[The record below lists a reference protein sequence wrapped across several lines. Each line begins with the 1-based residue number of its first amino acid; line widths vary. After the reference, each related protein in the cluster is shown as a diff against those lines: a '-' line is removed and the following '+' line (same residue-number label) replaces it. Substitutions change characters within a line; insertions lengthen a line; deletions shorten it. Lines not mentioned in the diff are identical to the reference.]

1 MNKKQKKIVLGICI
15 PYYKNS
21 DECEIAFKKL
31 MEQIDNQLTDDMVLY
46 VYEDGQ
52 FSNWLWQYA
61 QKKPNLIKV
70 KSNAKNKGVSFARN
84 YILDH
89 LINEVDYILFLDS
102 DDRIADNYLKVMCDN
117 CADNTHEII
126 ESYFENGR
134 FKTEF
139 NKNAVRS
146 GAAGSALQS
155 KIIGK
160 IRFDERLQIGED
172 TKFMNEVCDL
182 SKYRKKLA
190 KTNYYYQLGI
200 NPNSLTMKY
209 DKKEIKKVRN

>member
-1 MNKKQKKIVLGICI
+1 MNKRVLGIAI

-21 DECEIAFKKL
+21 EQCEIAFKKL
-31 MEQIDNQLTDDMVLY
+31 MEQLDKQLTKGMILY

-52 FSNWLWQYA
+52 FSNWLWKYA
-61 QKKPNLIKV
+61 QNKPELIKI

-84 YILDH
+84 YIIDH

-102 DDRIADNYLKVMCDN
+102 DDRIADNYLKVIYDN

-139 NKNAVRS
+139 NKNVVRS
-146 GAAGSALQS
+146 GAAGSALQC

-160 IRFDERLQIGED
+160 IRFDEILQIGED
-172 TKFMNEVCDL
+172 TKFMNQVCDL
-182 SKYRKKLA
+182 TKYRKKLA

-209 DKKEIKKVRN
+209 DKKEIKKVR